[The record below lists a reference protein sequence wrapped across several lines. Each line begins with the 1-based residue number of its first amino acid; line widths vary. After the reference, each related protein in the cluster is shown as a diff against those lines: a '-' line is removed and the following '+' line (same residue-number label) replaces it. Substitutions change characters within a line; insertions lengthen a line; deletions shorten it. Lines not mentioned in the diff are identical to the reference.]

1 MIIFSLIL
9 VFLIEIFILFLVNF
23 FKKDFQWLITEKDSF
38 PIKDEKKLQR
48 FFSNNYSKNLGWD
61 LKKGTFGLEE
71 TNKKKTYYKIS
82 NKGYRVDPN
91 KFKNSKVSVFGDSF
105 AFCRYVN
112 DDKTWQKFL
121 GEDLQTNVRNFG
133 VGNYGL
139 DQSYL
144 KFKTTK
150 LDAGTKTIIFNF
162 VPHTME
168 RLYSYWRH
176 YSEFGNIHGFK
187 PMFLFKNN
195 KLYLQGN
202 ILKKNYKIKDIKS
215 KIDLI
220 QKKDVFYNLRFKKR
234 IFKFPYTFSFIRNFS
249 LYSKV
254 FFWLSLNFFFKKLS
268 SNKNKFSIKAQQAI
282 VKKNLYDANIMY
294 KSKKYTNL
302 IKKLI
307 YEIKKV
313 ADKKKLN
320 TIFLISPT
328 IIDIKLFRN
337 NIKYQ
342 VEFFSNIEGI
352 NLLNLTDN
360 LSKKRNYKD
369 YFVDDKYAG
378 HLSVK
383 GNKFVAKELL
393 KFMKIK
399 KFI

>member
-1 MIIFSLIL
+1 M
-9 VFLIEIFILFLVNF
+9 
-23 FKKDFQWLITEKDSF
+23 
-38 PIKDEKKLQR
+38 
-48 FFSNNYSKNLGWD
+48 
-61 LKKGTFGLEE
+61 
-71 TNKKKTYYKIS
+71 
-82 NKGYRVDPN
+82 
-91 KFKNSKVSVFGDSF
+91 
-105 AFCRYVN
+105 
-112 DDKTWQKFL
+112 
-121 GEDLQTNVRNFG
+121 
-133 VGNYGL
+133 
-139 DQSYL
+139 
-144 KFKTTK
+144 
-150 LDAGTKTIIFNF
+150 
-162 VPHTME
+162 
-168 RLYSYWRH
+168 
-176 YSEFGNIHGFK
+176 
-187 PMFLFKNN
+187 
-195 KLYLQGN
+195 
-202 ILKKNYKIKDIKS
+202 
-215 KIDLI
+215 
-220 QKKDVFYNLRFKKR
+220 
-234 IFKFPYTFSFIRNFS
+234 
-249 LYSKV
+249 
-254 FFWLSLNFFFKKLS
+254 
-268 SNKNKFSIKAQQAI
+268 
-282 VKKNLYDANIMY
+282 YDANIIY

-399 KFI
+399 KKMIWPE